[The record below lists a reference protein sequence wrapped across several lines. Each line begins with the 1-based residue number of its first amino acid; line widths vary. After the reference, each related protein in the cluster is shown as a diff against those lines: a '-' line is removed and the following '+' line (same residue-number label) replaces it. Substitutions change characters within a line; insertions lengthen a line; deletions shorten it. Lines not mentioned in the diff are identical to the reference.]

1 MISVLYMCNNI
12 TLYLQY
18 LRKAKLRMITDYK
31 SLIRLE
37 QGEGSPCYTTKVQ
50 LRPKLYWKVRFR
62 RLNILWGQF
71 AATSSQ
77 KDIFYAKKIGAEER
91 NGARSR

>member
-1 MISVLYMCNNI
+1 MISVLVLYMCNNI

-31 SLIRLE
+31 SLIRRE
-37 QGEGSPCYTTKVQ
+37 KGEVSPCYTKKVQ
-50 LRPKLYWKVRFR
+50 LRLKLYLKVRFR
-62 RLNILWGQF
+62 LFNVLWGQF

-77 KDIFYAKKIGAEER
+77 KDIFYAKKK
-91 NGARSR
+91 